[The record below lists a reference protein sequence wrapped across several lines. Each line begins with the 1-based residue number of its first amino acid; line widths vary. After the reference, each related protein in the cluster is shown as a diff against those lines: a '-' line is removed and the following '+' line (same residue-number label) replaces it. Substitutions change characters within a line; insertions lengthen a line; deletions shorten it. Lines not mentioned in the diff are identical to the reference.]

1 VGMRDD
7 VERILASKPDG
18 MTQAEVV
25 KALKEEGIKVRSD
38 IIRKRLNELSRYNPP
53 RAWRDEA
60 GVWHTGQKVT
70 SANPISHASPEVSE
84 TPPAQGTDASPA
96 PVTVPGDRE
105 EFKKLGMAVGMVDPM
120 LDAIC
125 DYVFGGNPLDIDWV
139 AEALTSM
146 HLRPD
151 IERRW
156 IRLWQMA
163 INAPTS
169 PELKARLE
177 LPIPDSAQSKQV
189 ARRRCTLVGNEIF
202 PDPDGE
208 FDSPQQALVFSKAQQ
223 SLHGQDPAGGESN
236 AVTLAK
242 ALVDIKGVPQQTINW
257 TEIIQALKQDP
268 QDIISLIQTF
278 SPHPEPKPD
287 TLGRIIDLLRTNPT
301 LIQDT
306 LKTLRGFLGIDQLE
320 SRLANISSQPSMI
333 KIGDGG
339 LPLSEYHDHIN
350 FLDTRAERAE
360 TRQMKKEEHDHR
372 MSLYTGLRENLPT
385 IVAAADRAI
394 GRMTANR
401 PPGPPDSPRQPGP
414 TPLPTVELE
423 GTCPECGTTL
433 RAPKDNPRVEC
444 PQCHSTVELR
454 TIEGGD

>member
-1 VGMRDD
+1 MGTRDNI
-7 VERILASKPDG
+7 ERILASKPDG
-18 MTQAEVV
+18 MTLTEVV
-25 KALKEEGIKVRSD
+25 TELTKEDIKARPNTIRRHLKE
-38 IIRKRLNELSRYNPP
+38 LSKYN
-53 RAWRDEA
+53 RAWRNGA
-60 GVWHTGQKVT
+60 GVWHAGQGVT
-70 SANPISHASPEVSE
+70 SANPTPTASPKQGSE
-84 TPPAQGTDASPA
+84 TPPNAPPA

-105 EFKKLGMAVGMVDPM
+105 AFKKLGMAVGMVDPM

-189 ARRRCTLVGNEIF
+189 ARRRYTLIGNEIF

>member
-1 VGMRDD
+1 VGTRDNI
-7 VERILASKPDG
+7 ERILASKPDG
-18 MTQAEVV
+18 MTLTEVV
-25 KALKEEGIKVRSD
+25 TELTKEDIKARPNTIRRHLKE
-38 IIRKRLNELSRYNPP
+38 LSKYS

-60 GVWHTGQKVT
+60 GVWHTGQKVP
-70 SANPISHASPEVSE
+70 SANPISTASSE
-84 TPPAQGTDASPA
+84 QVPDAPPAQVTDASPA

-125 DYVFGGNPLDIDWV
+125 DYVFRGNPLDIDWV

-189 ARRRCTLVGNEIF
+189 ARRRYTLIGNEIF

-268 QDIISLIQTF
+268 QDIINLIQTF

-444 PQCHSTVELR
+444 PQCHATVELR
-454 TIEGGD
+454 PLGGD

>member
-1 VGMRDD
+1 VGTRDD

-18 MTQAEVV
+18 MTQAEAV

-38 IIRKRLNELSRYNPP
+38 IIRRRLNELSRYNPP

-60 GVWHTGQKVT
+60 GVWHAGKRET
-70 SANPISHASPEVSE
+70 SANSISTASSKKVPDA
-84 TPPAQGTDASPA
+84 PPAQ
-96 PVTVPGDRE
+96 VTVPGDRE
-105 EFKKLGMAVGMVDPM
+105 EFKKLGMAVGMADPM

-125 DYVFGGNPLDIDWV
+125 DYVFRGDPHDIDWV

-146 HLRPD
+146 HLRSD
-151 IERRW
+151 LESRW
-156 IRLWQMA
+156 IRLWQME
-163 INAPTS
+163 IHAPIS
-169 PELKARLE
+169 PELKARLGQ
-177 LPIPDSAQSKQV
+177 PIPDSAQSKQV

-208 FDSPQQALVFSKAQQ
+208 FDSPQEALTFSKVQQ
-223 SLHGQDPAGGESN
+223 SLHGQAPAGGESN

-268 QDIISLIQTF
+268 QELINLIQTF

-287 TLGRIIDLLRTNPT
+287 NLGRVIDLLRTNPT

-306 LKTLRGFLGIDQLE
+306 LKTLRSFLGIDQLE
-320 SRLANISSQPSMI
+320 NKLANISSQPSMI

-414 TPLPTVELE
+414 PPLPTVELE